1 MALEYL
7 NLRRVENLLVNG
19 RWENNMELEYIII
32 KMKNKQGCG
41 IKEKKQNG
49 LLMMKFQV
57 RKMNSK

>member
-32 KMKNKQGCG
+32 KMKNK
-41 IKEKKQNG
+41 
-49 LLMMKFQV
+49 
-57 RKMNSK
+57 